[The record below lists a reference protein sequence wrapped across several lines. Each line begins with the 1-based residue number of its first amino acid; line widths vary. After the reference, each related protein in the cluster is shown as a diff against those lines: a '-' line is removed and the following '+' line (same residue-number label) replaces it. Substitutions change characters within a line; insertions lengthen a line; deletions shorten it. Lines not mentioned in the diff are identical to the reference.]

1 MGQEFN
7 SDDFQG
13 RSEEQV
19 KRNNFI
25 FILTTTVL
33 SFFALLIT
41 LYFLFGEIL

>member
-1 MGQEFN
+1 MEQEFN

-13 RSEEQV
+13 RSEDHIR
-19 KRNNFI
+19 RNNFI

>member
-1 MGQEFN
+1 MEQEFN

-19 KRNNFI
+19 KRNNFV

-33 SFFALLIT
+33 SFFALLVT

>member
-1 MGQEFN
+1 MDKEFN
-7 SDDFQG
+7 SDDYQG
-13 RSEEQV
+13 RSEEHV
-19 KRNNFI
+19 RRNNII

>member
-1 MGQEFN
+1 MEQEFN

-19 KRNNFI
+19 KRNNFV

>member
-1 MGQEFN
+1 MEQEFN

>member
-1 MGQEFN
+1 MEQEFN

-13 RSEEQV
+13 RSEDHIR
-19 KRNNFI
+19 RNNFI

-33 SFFALLIT
+33 SFFALLTT

>member
-1 MGQEFN
+1 MEQEFN

-19 KRNNFI
+19 KRNNFV

-33 SFFALLIT
+33 SFFPLLIT